1 MSLEVIILAAGKG
14 TRMYSDLP
22 KVLHPLAG
30 QAMLTRVIEA
40 AEATGADKI
49 HVVTGF
55 QSEMVRNHY
64 QDSPYNDRIHW
75 VEQTEQLG
83 TGHAVSQALPAVDP
97 DNQVLV
103 LYGDVPLLEAETLT
117 KLVAACGDSG
127 IAVLT
132 LDTANPAGLGRIVRN
147 NKGDI
152 TEIVEEKDANIEQ
165 KAITEINTGIMA
177 FSAAKLKAW
186 LEKTNTNN
194 AQGEYY
200 LTDTVAMACADGL
213 KVSSLTTEDED
224 SVQGVNNRLQL
235 AELERR
241 LQRKQAEQI
250 ASNGTTVL
258 NLDRVEIRGHTTFGK
273 DVVIDI
279 NVILEGDNHIGDRVR
294 IGPNTVIKNSRIGSD
309 TCIEA
314 FSHLEDCEIQ
324 LACQIGPYARL
335 RPGTVLCD
343 KAKIGNF
350 VETKKTV
357 IGKGSKVNHLS
368 YIGDAQV
375 DEAANVGAGT
385 ITCNYDGVNKYKTHI
400 KSNAFIGSNTALV
413 APVTVG
419 MGATTG
425 AGSVITSDIP
435 DGQLAIGRGKQR
447 NIPNW
452 KRPTKKTD

>member
-30 QAMLTRVIEA
+30 KPMLSRVIEA
-40 AEATGADKI
+40 AKTTGATKI

-55 QSEMVRNHY
+55 QSDVVRQHY
-64 QDSPYNDRIHW
+64 RDNGIGESIHW

-83 TGHAVSQALPAVDP
+83 TGHAVSQALPEVDLTS
-97 DNQVLV
+97 QVLV
-103 LYGDVPLLEAETLT
+103 LYGDVPLLDPDILT
-117 KLVAACGDSG
+117 ELVKISESSG

-132 LDTANPAGLGRIVRN
+132 LDAVNPTGLGRIVRN
-147 NKGDI
+147 GNGSI
-152 TEIVEEKDANIEQ
+152 TAIVEEKDADQQQ
-165 KAITEINTGIMA
+165 KKISEINTGIMA
-177 FSAAKLKAW
+177 FKTEKLKKW
-186 LEKTNTNN
+186 LENTNTDN

-200 LTDTVAMACADGL
+200 LTDTVALACQDGIE
-213 KVSSLTTEDED
+213 VNSLTTEDED

-241 LQRKQAEQI
+241 IQRKMAEDL
-250 ASNGTTVL
+250 ARKGTTVL
-258 NLDRVEIRGHTTFGK
+258 DLNSINVRGNTTFGK
-273 DVVIDI
+273 DVVIDS
-279 NVILEGDNHIGDRVR
+279 NVIFEGNNEIGDRVY
-294 IGPNTVIKNSRIGSD
+294 IGPNTVIKNCRIDNDSRV
-309 TCIEA
+309 EA
-314 FSHLEDCEIQ
+314 FSHLEDSQ
-324 LACQIGPYARL
+324 VDSACQVGPYARL
-335 RPGTVLCD
+335 RPGTVLCES
-343 KAKIGNF
+343 AKIGNF
-350 VETKKTV
+350 VETKKAV

-375 DEAANVGAGT
+375 DETANIGAGT
-385 ITCNYDGVNKYKTHI
+385 ITCNYDGVNKFKTHI
-400 KSNAFIGSNTALV
+400 KSHAFIGSNTALV

-419 MGATTG
+419 EGATTG

-452 KRPTKKTD
+452 KRPSKKKD